1 MFAEVFA
8 SISSHPSQPVRTR
21 SAYITEITHTK
32 SVSVC
37 LSYSEIAYH
46 LFSIRKT
53 WWPHNLLPSLF
64 TTTNNHAAITSF
76 TAYKKC

>member
-1 MFAEVFA
+1 MTKVTDNVRLRLVKPFNVKTDKKFAEVFA

-21 SAYITEITHTK
+21 SVYKTEITHTK

-53 WWPHNLLPSLF
+53 W
-64 TTTNNHAAITSF
+64 
-76 TAYKKC
+76 